1 MRQIAFVRHVWPQ
14 KLTDFLAV
22 GVTIHVLPM
31 KSCSKFAKDA
41 QKTHIFSS
49 EKYRLEKSGNIIE
62 DFDLMIGTTGVIGDL
77 TVVTHNTKHFN
88 RIEGIKLEDWTL

>member
-1 MRQIAFVRHVWPQ
+1 MRLIAFARHVWLQ
-14 KLTDFLAV
+14 KLTDSLAV

-41 QKTHIFSS
+41 QKTPIPSS
-49 EKYRLEKSGNIIE
+49 
-62 DFDLMIGTTGVIGDL
+62 DDD
-77 TVVTHNTKHFN
+77 HNAKHFS